1 LYHSLQYENNELQP
15 VTGIIYF
22 SIKVYLFCA
31 MIILIYSLLADGI
44 MNEEGYNYL
53 FDYSYTSVVNTIN
66 IVTVASYTL
75 GY

>member
-22 SIKVYLFCA
+22 LIKVYLFCA

-44 MNEEGYNYL
+44 MNEEG
-53 FDYSYTSVVNTIN
+53 
-66 IVTVASYTL
+66 
-75 GY
+75 

>member
-1 LYHSLQYENNELQP
+1 LQYENNELQP

-31 MIILIYSLLADGI
+31 MIILSYSLLADGI
-44 MNEEGYNYL
+44 MNEAGYNYL
-53 FDYSYTSVVNTIN
+53 FDYSQKSVVNTID
-66 IVTVASYTL
+66 IITAASYIL

>member
-1 LYHSLQYENNELQP
+1 LQYENNELQP

-44 MNEEGYNYL
+44 MNEAGYNYL
-53 FDYSYTSVVNTIN
+53 FDYSQKSVVNTID
-66 IVTVASYTL
+66 IITAASYIL

>member
-44 MNEEGYNYL
+44 MNEEG
-53 FDYSYTSVVNTIN
+53 
-66 IVTVASYTL
+66 
-75 GY
+75 